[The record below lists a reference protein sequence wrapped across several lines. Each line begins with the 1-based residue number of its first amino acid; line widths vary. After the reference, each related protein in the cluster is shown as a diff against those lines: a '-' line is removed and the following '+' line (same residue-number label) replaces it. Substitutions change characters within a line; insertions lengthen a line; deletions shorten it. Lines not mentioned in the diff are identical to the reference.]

1 MTKISYIVCPIDL
14 LRMLQID
21 VIQGNLKM
29 PTSSGCGA
37 MYKNYLN
44 RSFVF
49 LMLNV
54 KPSIFIGLNA
64 VYAV

>member
-1 MTKISYIVCPIDL
+1 MKISYIVYPIDL

-29 PTSSGCGA
+29 PTSSECGV

-44 RSFVF
+44 RNFVF
-49 LMLNV
+49 LMLNA
-54 KPSIFIGLNA
+54 KASIPSGLN
-64 VYAV
+64 VVV